1 MFRKTPARG
10 SRLAAAL
17 CGILF
22 LKAIPMEAHRPSAEE
37 VRAALEVIVASEGF
51 ASAGRLPHLLRH
63 LVEAALA
70 GQTDRLKESVLGIE
84 FFGRDADFDPR
95 LDSVVRVEARRLRSR
110 LEEYYAGPGRED
122 RVRIRLPKGGY
133 VPVFEYA
140 APEAQPAIELTPMP
154 RGWKLAGILALLA
167 AAGIGLGWWQ
177 TQSMRKLREAPL
189 ATIAVLP
196 FENTTGDPD
205 GDYFSDGLTDE
216 IVNRLARTPG
226 IRVVARSL
234 TAAYRG
240 KAPSLDEIAA
250 KFQASMLVEGSV
262 RRQAQRLRVTARLVA
277 VRDGATLWAESYERT
292 MADVFAIQDEIA
304 QSIATALRVRSASP
318 GTAPPAVQRP
328 SSLEAYHLYLRGRQQ
343 SNMNTAEN
351 MLRAVQYFEDALRLD
366 PGYAPALASLSTAVT
381 VAGYYK
387 LIPPAEALAR
397 ARQAAR
403 RAVEI
408 DPLLAEA
415 HAALGL
421 SLAWQDWKWA
431 EAEAAFR
438 KAIEADPHSATA
450 RGFYAVGVLLPEK
463 RLKEAQAEFR
473 TALDLD
479 PLPLFLNYT
488 FAFFFLVG
496 ERPMDAVRQYERVLE
511 LEGLHPDVY
520 WDYGMALAYAG
531 RRDEARRAFQTSRQR
546 RGAKDLNPQGLEAF
560 LCGDV
565 ETARRQA
572 PGIEAAAAA
581 GRADAMDAA
590 RLFAAL
596 GDRNRALD
604 WLERAVE
611 RREPEAVWIK
621 ADPRLASLRGL
632 PRHDALVRRVG
643 LAPSRR

>member
-1 MFRKTPARG
+1 MT
-10 SRLAAAL
+10 
-17 CGILF
+17 
-22 LKAIPMEAHRPSAEE
+22 EHRPSADE
-37 VRAALEVIVASEGF
+37 VRTALESVVSSEGF
-51 ASAGRLPHLLRH
+51 ASAGRLPHFLRH
-63 LVEAALA
+63 LVETALA
-70 GQTDRLKESVLGIE
+70 GQPDRLKESVLGIE
-84 FFGRDADFDPR
+84 FFGRDPSFDPR
-95 LDSVVRVEARRLRSR
+95 IDSVVRVEARRLRAR
-110 LEEYYAGPGRED
+110 LEDYYSGPGRED
-122 RVRIRLPKGGY
+122 RVRILLPRGGY
-133 VPVFEYA
+133 VPEFSYA
-140 APEAQPAIELTPMP
+140 SAPAPAQPEPQLTPMP
-154 RGWKLAGILALLA
+154 RGWRLAGILLLLA
-167 AAGIGLGWWQ
+167 AIGISLGWWQ
-177 TQSMRKLREAPL
+177 ARSMRRLREAPV

-196 FENTTGDPD
+196 FENVGGDPENE
-205 GDYFSDGLTDE
+205 YFSDGLTEE
-216 IVNRLARTPG
+216 IINRLARTPG
-226 IRVVARSL
+226 LRVVARSL
-234 TAAYRG
+234 VAEYRG
-240 KAPSLDEIAA
+240 KPPSLDEAA
-250 KFQASMLVEGSV
+250 MKLNASMLVEGSV
-262 RRQAQRLRVTARLVA
+262 RRQGQRLRVTARLVA

-292 MADVFAIQDEIA
+292 AADVFAIQDEIA
-304 QSIATALRVRSASP
+304 RSIAAALRIQTGAA
-318 GTAPPAVQRP
+318 GTAAPAMQRP
-328 SSLEAYHLYLRGRQQ
+328 ATLEAYHLYLRGRQQ
-343 SNMNTAEN
+343 ANMNTAES
-351 MLRAVQYFEDALRLD
+351 MLRAVRYFEDSLQLD
-366 PGYAPALASLSTAVT
+366 PGYAPALASLSVASTM
-381 VAGYYK
+381 AGYYG
-387 LIPPAEALAR
+387 LMPPAEAWTR
-397 ARQAAR
+397 ARQAAQ
-403 RAVEI
+403 RAVAI
-408 DPLLAEA
+408 DPLLADA

-421 SLAWQDWKWA
+421 SLAWQDWNWTA
-431 EAEAAFR
+431 AEAAFR
-438 KAIEADPHSATA
+438 KAIDVDPQSATA
-450 RGFYAVGVLLPEK
+450 RGFYAVGVLLPEL
-463 RLKEAQAEFR
+463 RLKEAQSEYR

-488 FAFFFLVG
+488 YAFFLLVDG
-496 ERPMDAVRQYERVLE
+496 RPADAVSQYERVLE

>member
-1 MFRKTPARG
+1 
-10 SRLAAAL
+10 
-17 CGILF
+17 
-22 LKAIPMEAHRPSAEE
+22 MEQHRPSAEE
-37 VRAALEVIVASEGF
+37 VRAALERIVASEGF
-51 ASAGRLPHLLRH
+51 ASAGRLPLLLRH

-95 LDSVVRVEARRLRSR
+95 IDSVVRVEARRLRSR
-110 LEEYYAGPGRED
+110 LEEFYTGPGRAD
-122 RVRIRLPKGGY
+122 PVRILLPKGAY

-140 APEAQPAIELTPMP
+140 SSAPSETPSGASATPTPPELTPMP
-154 RGWKLAGILALLA
+154 RGWKLFGILALLA

-177 TQSMRKLREAPL
+177 AQSMRKLREAPI

-196 FENTTGDPD
+196 FENTGGDPD
-205 GDYFSDGLTDE
+205 GEYFSDGLTE
-216 IVNRLARTPG
+216 EVVNRLARTPG

-234 TAAYRG
+234 TAPYRG

-262 RRQAQRLRVTARLVA
+262 RRQGAGLRVTARLVA
-277 VRDGATLWAESYERT
+277 VRNGATLWAESYERT

-343 SNMNTAEN
+343 SNMNTAES

-387 LIPPAEALAR
+387 LIPPAEALTR
-397 ARQAAR
+397 ARKAAR

-408 DPLLAEA
+408 DLLLGES

-421 SLAWQDWKWA
+421 SLAWQAWKWA

-438 KAIEADPHSATA
+438 KAIDADPRSATA
-450 RGFYAVGVLLPEK
+450 RGFYAIGVLLPER
-463 RLKEAQAEFR
+463 RLQEAGAEFR

-479 PLPLFLNYT
+479 PLPLFLNFTY
-488 FAFFFLVG
+488 AFFLLAG
-496 ERPMDAVRQYERVLE
+496 GRPQDAVHQYERVLE

-531 RRDEARRAFQTSRQR
+531 RTAEARRAFRTSRER
-546 RGAKDLNPQGLEAF
+546 RGAKDVEPHGLEAL
-560 LCGDV
+560 LCGDR
-565 ETARRQA
+565 ETARRDAIQLA
-572 PGIEAAAAA
+572 EAAAA
-581 GRADAMDAA
+581 GREEAMDAA

-596 GDRNRALD
+596 GEKEQALD
-604 WLERAVE
+604 WLEIAVQ

-621 ADPRLASLRGL
+621 ADPRLAPLRGM

-643 LAPSRR
+643 LTPESR

>member
-1 MFRKTPARG
+1 MQT
-10 SRLAAAL
+10 
-17 CGILF
+17 
-22 LKAIPMEAHRPSAEE
+22 HRPGAEE
-37 VRAALEVIVASEGF
+37 VRAALDRIVASEGF
-51 ASAGRLPHLLRH
+51 ASAGRLPHLLRF

-84 FFGRDADFDPR
+84 SFGRDADFDPR

-110 LEEYYAGPGRED
+110 LEEYYAGPGLED

-140 APEAQPAIELTPMP
+140 APTAESSMAVPEDQPAIEVTPMP
-154 RGWKLAGILALLA
+154 RGWKLFGILALLA

-177 TQSMRKLREAPL
+177 AQSMRKLREAPV

-196 FENTTGDPD
+196 FENTGGDPD
-205 GDYFSDGLTDE
+205 GEYFSDGLRE
-216 IVNRLARTPG
+216 EVVNRLARTTG

-240 KAPSLDEIAA
+240 KPPSLDDIAA
-250 KFQASMLVEGSV
+250 KLQASMLVEGSV
-262 RRQAQRLRVTARLVA
+262 RRQGQRLRVTARLVS
-277 VRDGATLWAESYERT
+277 VRNGATLWAESFERT

-343 SNMNTAEN
+343 SNMNTAGS

-381 VAGYYK
+381 LAGCYK

-438 KAIEADPHSATA
+438 KAVEADPRSATA
-450 RGFYAVGVLLPEK
+450 RGFYAVGVLLPER

-488 FAFFFLVG
+488 YAFCFLVG
-496 ERPMDAVRQYERVLE
+496 GKPEDAVRQYERVLE
-511 LEGLHPDVY
+511 LEGLHADVY

-531 RRDEARRAFQTSRQR
+531 RTAEARRAFRASRER
-546 RGAKDLNPQGLEAF
+546 RGAKDLELHGLEA
-560 LCGDV
+560 LLSGDR
-565 ETARRQA
+565 ETARRDAVQLA
-572 PGIEAAAAA
+572 KAAAA
-581 GRADAMDAA
+581 GREEAMNAA

-596 GDRNRALD
+596 GEKEQALD
-604 WLERAVE
+604 WLEIAVQ

-621 ADPRLASLRGL
+621 ADPRLAPLRGM

-643 LAPSRR
+643 LTPESR